1 MGRIRRCRNRGT
13 PLVSGALGEPPPLL
27 VAENDDVLT
36 RLQDEIEVASPYR
49 SLCPPAVDDPPLLS
63 DQRDG
68 NPPHFGRHA
77 PVGCDERVP
86 RLVQSS
92 RGTSMARLSGT
103 RDHGATSTIEQTASR
118 PAAALT

>member
-1 MGRIRRCRNRGT
+1 MGRVRRRGNRSA
-13 PLVSGALGEPPPLL
+13 PLISGALGEPPPLL
-27 VAENDDVLT
+27 VAEDDDVLT
-36 RLQDEIEVASPYR
+36 RLQDEIEVAPPYR
-49 SLCPPAVDDPPLLS
+49 PLRPPAVDDPPLLS

-68 NPPHFGRHA
+68 NAPHFGRHA

-103 RDHGATSTIEQTASR
+103 RDHGATSTIVQTASR